1 MKNNIIIN
9 EEVWGASIKVQD
21 GTKLQNKEV
30 LDRVITMINLLRE
43 KNKKKILILGMDNHK
58 DKTTVNVYQEIEL
71 FQKLGG
77 NGFKVAFLAPH
88 RMEDNNAKFAE
99 LVGSNRGVQIKY
111 FAEYSEAE
119 NWLIS

>member
-1 MKNNIIIN
+1 
-9 EEVWGASIKVQD
+9 IKVQD

-71 FQKLGG
+71 SQKLGG